1 MEAEALFYLRTSP
14 SEHRSIRYGDLVE
27 DATDSIGAEAESHLN
42 ENVTDMIGMEAE
54 SLPAKATFRNL
65 PH

>member
-1 MEAEALFYLRTSP
+1 
-14 SEHRSIRYGDLVE
+14 LVE